1 MKDSIN
7 IDQQTKDAFKGK
19 QGKNSL
25 QETSLF
31 MDVEGMHCASCVS
44 RVENAI
50 KEVPG
55 VHNATVNLATE
66 KAKVS
71 FQTNLDPKKIVEAI
85 QNAGYKTRTETLQF
99 NVKGMSCAS
108 CVGNVEGALKNLPGV
123 QNVSVNLATEKAT
136 VQVIPGIS
144 GKKEVI
150 DAIQASGYEAEEVVG
165 SEEQAEQRRQEKEK
179 DRTDLK
185 RSLLIAAGFSIPIFV
200 IEMASHFITPFDTWL
215 GSTISSQN
223 LYYLFFVLA
232 SVVQFGPGLRFYKKG
247 WPSLMR
253 STPDMNSL
261 VMLGTTA
268 AYGYSVVATF
278 LPQVLPSG
286 TVNVYFEASAVIVTL
301 ILAGRYM
308 EAIAKGRTS
317 EAIKRLLNLQAKSA
331 RVVRNGQEK
340 DIPVENVQ
348 IGDTIIVRPGEKI
361 PVDGEV
367 VDGESYINESMISG
381 EPIPVHKIK
390 GDELVGGTI
399 NKNGSI
405 RFKATKIGADTV
417 LAQIVQMVEEAQGS
431 KLPIQSLVN
440 KVTHYFVPTV
450 ITLALITFGVWLIW
464 GPDPALTFALVNAV
478 AVLIIACPCAMGLA
492 TPTSIMV
499 GTGKAAEMG
508 VLFRQ
513 GDALQ
518 ALRNTDIIILDKT
531 GTLTKG
537 QPELT
542 DLETVNGFDPD
553 QLLQWVASVEN
564 SSEHP
569 IAEAIV
575 QTAEEK
581 DLNLFDVSDFNSRT
595 GFGVEAVVDGKQ
607 ILIGADRMMEDAGL
621 NLSQFEEKANKLSDE
636 GKTPIY
642 VAVDNKLAAILAVA
656 DSIKETTP
664 EAIRALHDLDL
675 EVVMLTGDKKQTAQ
689 AIANELGIDDV
700 IAEVLPDGKSN
711 AVKQLQEKGKKV
723 AFVGDGIND
732 APALAQAD
740 VGIAIGTGTDIAIE
754 SAEVVLMSGDLR
766 NVPNAIALSQSTIRN
781 IKENLFWAFI
791 YNIILIPLAAGAL
804 YPAFGILLSPIF
816 AAGAMAVSS
825 VFVLGNALRLKRFR
839 PPMLAVS

>member
-1 MKDSIN
+1 MQKTDTKESRSAKTSFAFN
-7 IDQQTKDAFKGK
+7 I
-19 QGKNSL
+19 
-25 QETSLF
+25 
-31 MDVEGMHCASCVS
+31 EGMHCASCVNN
-44 RVENAI
+44 VEKAI
-50 KEVPG
+50 KTVDG
-55 VHNATVNLATE
+55 VDDVAVNLATE
-66 KAKVS
+66 RANVSLKNDDTNPVKIIKAIE
-71 FQTNLDPKKIVEAI
+71 D
-85 QNAGYKTRTETLQF
+85 AGYSAKSETLQF
-99 NVKGMSCAS
+99 SIKGMSCAS
-108 CVGNVEGALKNLPGV
+108 CVSSVESALKNRVGV
-123 QNVSVNLATEKAT
+123 KDVNVNLSTEVAT
-136 VQVIPGIS
+136 VQIFPGITDAS
-144 GKKEVI
+144 NII
-150 DAIQASGYEAEEVVG
+150 DAIHSSGY
-165 SEEQAEQRRQEKEK
+165 QAELITGRDEQT
-179 DRTDLK
+179 DRERKGREEELKTIK
-185 RSLLIAAGFSIPIFV
+185 RSLLIAVLFSAPIFL
-200 IEMASHFITPFDTWL
+200 IEMTSHLITPFQNWL
-215 GSTISSQN
+215 NGVVNSQS

-232 SVVQFGPGLRFYKKG
+232 SVVQLGPGLRFYKKG
-247 WPSLMR
+247 WPSLLR
-253 STPDMNSL
+253 GTPDMNSL
-261 VMLGTTA
+261 VMLGTSA

-278 LPQVLPSG
+278 VPQVLPSG
-286 TVNVYFEASAVIVTL
+286 TVNVYFEASAVIITL

-317 EAIKRLLNLQAKSA
+317 EAIKRLLNLQAKNA
-331 RVVRNGQEK
+331 RIIRKGREMDVPLK
-340 DIPVENVQ
+340 KVQ
-348 IGDTIIVRPGEKI
+348 PGDMVLVRPGEKI
-361 PVDGEV
+361 PVDGKV
-367 VDGESYINESMISG
+367 MDGNTYVDESMISG
-381 EPIPVHKIK
+381 EPIPVQKTK
-390 GDELVGGTI
+390 GDEVIGGTI

-405 RFKATKIGADTV
+405 YFRATKIGADTV
-417 LAQIVQMVEEAQGS
+417 LAQIIKMVEEAQGS

-440 KVTHYFVPTV
+440 KVTNYFVPV
-450 ITLALITFGVWLIW
+450 VMVLAVITFGVWYIW
-464 GPDPALTFALVNAV
+464 GPEPALTFALVNAV

-518 ALRNTDIIILDKT
+518 ALRNTDTIILDKT

-537 QPELT
+537 RPELT
-542 DLETVNGFDPD
+542 DLETLNGFDPD
-553 QLLQWVASVEN
+553 LLLQWVASVEN

-575 QTAEEK
+575 QAAHAK
-581 DLNLFDVSDFNSRT
+581 NLELTEVSDFNSRT
-595 GFGVEAVVDGKQ
+595 GFGVEAAVDGKQ
-607 ILIGADRMMEDAGL
+607 ILIGADRLIEDAGL
-621 NLSQFEEKANKLSDE
+621 DLSLFNEKAEKLSGE

-642 VAVDNKLAAILAVA
+642 VSVDNKVAAILAVA
-656 DSIKETTP
+656 DSIKQTTP
-664 EAIRALHDLDL
+664 EAIQALHDLDL
-675 EVVMLTGDKKQTAQ
+675 EVVMLTGDKQQTAQ
-689 AIANELGIDDV
+689 AIANQLDIDDV

-711 AVKQLQEKGKKV
+711 AVKQLQEQGKKV

-839 PPMLAVS
+839 PPLMIVR

>member
-1 MKDSIN
+1 MKTLKK
-7 IDQQTKDAFKGK
+7 DQDTSQKK
-19 QGKNSL
+19 SL
-25 QETSLF
+25 LLY
-31 MDVEGMHCASCVS
+31 VEGMHCASCVS

-50 KEVPG
+50 KQVQG
-55 VHNATVNLATE
+55 VEDASVNLATE
-66 KAKVS
+66 KANVS
-71 FQTNLDPKKIVEAI
+71 FQEDLAPQKIIEAI
-85 QNAGYKTRTETLQF
+85 QNAGYETRTETFQF
-99 NVKGMSCAS
+99 DVKGMSCAS
-108 CVGNVEGALKNLPGV
+108 CVGNVEGAIKSLTGV
-123 QNVSVNLATEKAT
+123 QNVTVNLATEKAT
-136 VQVIPGIS
+136 VQVIPGVAN
-144 GKKEVI
+144 KKEVI
-150 DAIQASGYEAEEVVG
+150 EAIQTSGYEAKEVVG
-165 SEEQAEQRRQEKEK
+165 REEQAEQKRKEK
-179 DRTDLK
+179 QKDRLDLK
-185 RSLLIAAGFSIPIFV
+185 RSLLIAAVFSIPIFV
-200 IEMASHFITPFDTWL
+200 IEMGSHFISPFHEWL
-215 GSTISSQN
+215 ESSVGSQS
-223 LYYLFFVLA
+223 LYYLFFVFA

-247 WPSLMR
+247 WPSLLR
-253 STPDMNSL
+253 GTPDMNSL

-278 LPQVLPSG
+278 VPQLLPSG

-340 DIPVENVQ
+340 DVPAENVQ
-348 IGDTIIVRPGEKI
+348 IGDIIIVRPGEKI

-367 VDGESYINESMISG
+367 VQGESYIDESMISG
-381 EPIPVHKIK
+381 EPIPIQKTK
-390 GDELVGGTI
+390 GDEVIGGTI
-399 NKNGSI
+399 NKNGSL
-405 RFKATKIGADTV
+405 RFKATKIGVDTV

-450 ITLALITFGVWLIW
+450 ITLALITFGAWLIW

-518 ALRNTDIIILDKT
+518 ALRNTDTIILDKT

-542 DLETVNGFDPD
+542 DVETVNGFDPD
-553 QLLQWVASVEN
+553 QLLQWVASVEKN
-564 SSEHP
+564 SEHP

-575 QTAEEK
+575 QAAKEK
-581 DLNLFDVSDFNSRT
+581 NLELVDVSDFNSQT
-595 GFGVEAVVDGKQ
+595 GFGVEATIDGKQ
-607 ILIGADRMMEDAGL
+607 ILIGADRMMEGAGL
-621 NLSQFEEKANKLSDE
+621 DLSQFEEKSGHLSGA

-642 VAVDNKLAAILAVA
+642 VVLENQVAAILAVA

-664 EAIRALHDLDL
+664 EAIKALHNLDL
-675 EVVMLTGDKKQTAQ
+675 EVVMLTGDKQQTAT
-689 AIANELGIDDV
+689 AIARELGIDDV
-700 IAEVLPDGKSN
+700 IAEVLPDGKSD
-711 AVKQLQEKGKKV
+711 AVKQLQESGKKV

-839 PPMLAVS
+839 PPMTVLSN

>member
-1 MKDSIN
+1 METRKKDQNKS
-7 IDQQTKDAFKGK
+7 QTS
-19 QGKNSL
+19 SL
-25 QETSLF
+25 M

-50 KEVPG
+50 KEVSG
-55 VHNATVNLATE
+55 VQDATVNLATE
-66 KAKVS
+66 KAKVT
-71 FQTNLDPKKIVEAI
+71 FQRNIDPKKVVEAI
-85 QNAGYKTRTETLQF
+85 QNAGYQTRTETFQF
-99 NVKGMSCAS
+99 DVKGMSCAS
-108 CVGNVEGALKNLPGV
+108 CVGNVEDALRNVPGV

-136 VQVIPGIS
+136 VHVVSGIA
-144 GKKEVI
+144 GKKDLVE
-150 DAIQASGYEAEEVVG
+150 AIHSSGYEAEEVVG
-165 SEEQAEQRRQEKEK
+165 SEEQAEKKRQEKEK
-179 DRTDLK
+179 ERTDLK
-185 RSLLIAAGFSIPIFV
+185 RSLLVAAGFSIPIFV
-200 IEMASHFITPFDTWL
+200 IEMSSHFIAPFHSWL
-215 GSTISSQN
+215 ETTVSSQN

-247 WPSLMR
+247 WPSLVR
-253 STPDMNSL
+253 GTPDMNSL

-331 RVVRNGQEK
+331 RVVRNGEEK
-340 DIPVENVQ
+340 DILIENVQ

-367 VDGESYINESMISG
+367 VDGESYIDESMISG
-381 EPIPVHKIK
+381 EPIPVQKTK
-390 GDELVGGTI
+390 GDEVIGGTI
-399 NKNGSI
+399 NKNGSL

-440 KVTHYFVPTV
+440 KVTNYFVPTV

-518 ALRNTDIIILDKT
+518 ALRNTDTIILDKT

-542 DLETVNGFDPD
+542 DLETVNGFDSD
-553 QLLQWVASVEN
+553 QVLQWVASVEN

-575 QTAEEK
+575 QAAK
-581 DLNLFDVSDFNSRT
+581 QKNLKLVEVSDFNSRT
-595 GFGVEAVVDGKQ
+595 GFGVEATVDGKQ
-607 ILIGADRMMEDAGL
+607 ILIGADRMIEDAGL
-621 NLSQFEEKANKLSDE
+621 DLNLFNEKAEKLSGE

-642 VAVDNKLAAILAVA
+642 VSVDHKVAAILAVA

-664 EAIRALHDLDL
+664 EAIQALHNLDL
-675 EVVMLTGDKKQTAQ
+675 EVVMLTGDKQQTAQ
-689 AIANELGIDDV
+689 AIANQLGIDDV

-804 YPAFGILLSPIF
+804 YPAFEILLSPIF

-839 PPMLAVS
+839 PPMTALS